1 MDPQPPTDPFPADAD
16 DATPGTPT
24 DIELDE
30 GVQAA
35 VRTLL
40 RSIPEPGPMP
50 VELSRRIEGSLAQAA
65 VRRSGDHELFDEL
78 GFGEP
83 GAVHAVEDADDTI
96 LFSGGSDRGQDD
108 DDVVPLLRRKWPLVG
123 VAAALVAFLALAGAV
138 IVQQRGSNS
147 GLAAIPAQGT
157 AAGSAGSVHVQVS
170 NTAYSKGDL
179 VTGAQALIAS
189 PGPDASTG
197 DAPSAGPLV
206 TQAGAAACV
215 QALGAGDAGSVSID
229 LAQYEGQPAA
239 IVVVRRSDSTS
250 VYAVERDCGAGDA
263 GVIQDA
269 VEVP

>member
-1 MDPQPPTDPFPADAD
+1 MDPQPTTDPSPADAA
-16 DATPGTPT
+16 DASLGT
-24 DIELDE
+24 ELDE

-40 RSIPEPGPMP
+40 RGAPNPGPMP
-50 VELSRRIEGSLAQAA
+50 AEVSRRIEGSLAQAA
-65 VRRSGDHELFDEL
+65 VLHSGDHELFDEL

-83 GAVHAVEDADDTI
+83 GAVHAVEEADDTI
-96 LFSGGSDRGQDD
+96 VFSAGSDRGHDSDD
-108 DDVVPLLRRKWPLVG
+108 DNVVPLLRRRWPLIG

-170 NTAYSKGDL
+170 NTAYSKRDL

-229 LAQYEGQPAA
+229 LAQYDGKPAA